1 MIVPHTGC
9 LKQQEYIVKRYG
21 DRSLKSEWCRGF
33 FLGAMQEGSAPNLSL
48 ACGWLSSCSHGIL
61 PVYPV
66 CVSGSKYPFS
76 TGHQSYWIRT
86 HPTVVIVT
94 WFTSLKTPFPNKTT
108 LGDPG
113 RLEVQYMK
121 FRGRHNS
128 TSNTSHLYVRK
139 LRPKPSSW
147 RFDFGPKWL
156 WDHVL
161 SSHPVFSPWIEN
173 IMKKEGKKKSSFIWI
188 YLSWDKFDDY

>member
-33 FLGAMQEGSAPNLSL
+33 FLEAMQEGSAPTLSL

-76 TGHQSYWIRT
+76 AGHQSYWIRT

-94 WFTSLKTPFPNKTT
+94 WFTSLKTPFTNKTT
-108 LGDPG
+108 LGDPE
-113 RLEVQYMK
+113 RLEIQYMNLGEGTIQSLTPPIYMWENWGPSQVVGDLILGLNDSEIMCYHHIL
-121 FRGRHNS
+121 F
-128 TSNTSHLYVRK
+128 SHHE
-139 LRPKPSSW
+139 LRISW
-147 RFDFGPKWL
+147 RKR
-156 WDHVL
+156 
-161 SSHPVFSPWIEN
+161 E
-173 IMKKEGKKKSSFIWI
+173 KKSSFIWI
-188 YLSWDKFDDY
+188 YLSWDKFDGY